1 MRENLEHAQERQRK
15 FEERL
20 WQEQQNRVPEVSDLY
35 THRIGDGLHDVYL
48 VCILLH
54 VTRLAS

>member
-20 WQEQQNRVPEVSDLY
+20 WQEQQNRVPEVS
-35 THRIGDGLHDVYL
+35 GS
-48 VCILLH
+48 LH
-54 VTRLAS
+54 VLCCPWFSRQCIYHVVCN

>member
-35 THRIGDGLHDVYL
+35 TQDWGWF
-48 VCILLH
+48 
-54 VTRLAS
+54 A